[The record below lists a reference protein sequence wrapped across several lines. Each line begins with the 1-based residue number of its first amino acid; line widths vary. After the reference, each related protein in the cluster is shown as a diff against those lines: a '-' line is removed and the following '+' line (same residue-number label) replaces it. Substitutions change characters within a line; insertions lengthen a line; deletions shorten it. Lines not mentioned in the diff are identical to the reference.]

1 MQALTPTD
9 PTSVWNPKSLDVRA
23 FTQAGAVM
31 IQDMPLA
38 DFDRLAEEALEGDWG
53 HVRWRI
59 QGEVRPALGEGKPTH
74 WLHVTAQA
82 ALGLTCQRCLTCV
95 VSPLLVDRWIR
106 FVATVSKVTKSS
118 PKPSA
123 DMATETQA
131 AEEDEGC
138 EEDVLAW
145 EPRPDVLL
153 LIEDELLMALP
164 LVPMHESCPSP
175 ISVAQQDDPEVQDE
189 RPHPFAALAQLKSR
203 R

>member
-23 FTQAGAVM
+23 FSQAGAVM
-31 IQDMPLA
+31 IQDTPLA
-38 DFDRLAEEALEGDWG
+38 SFDRLAEEALEGDWG

-74 WLHVTAQA
+74 WLHLTAQA

-95 VSPLLVDRWIR
+95 VSHLLVDRWFR
-106 FVATVSKVTKSS
+106 FV
-118 PKPSA
+118 
-123 DMATETQA
+123 ATETQA

-153 LIEDELLMALP
+153 LIEDELLMAMP
-164 LVPMHESCPSP
+164 LVPMHEHCASP
-175 ISVAQQDDPEVQDE
+175 LPVAQQDDPKVPDE
-189 RPHPFAALAQLKSR
+189 RPHPFAALAQIKTR